1 MYQFSMS
8 WFQKLFN
15 QTFSYDDAAGS
26 DEEEKS
32 QNESEADSMPEHK
45 RRNRAGSR
53 MPNQDMT
60 KK

>member
-1 MYQFSMS
+1 MS

-32 QNESEADSMPEHK
+32 QNESEADSLAEHK

-53 MPNQDMT
+53 APNQDMT